1 MHLDARLMVRE
12 TLNYET
18 QSASDKRESALCQF
32 NHWLYW
38 KKKKKSQSCGLFRC
52 GTHMWSHIIAAS
64 VARMYFIAK
73 MDLVWTHLFMFL
85 HYSRF
90 LSNDKCSA
98 TKHTVGCQLRS
109 SSVLHC
115 LSFFLS
121 CQIRPHWPVKARKGS
136 ASCSEVVSVKDFKKD
151 KRLRYALQNCSS
163 KCLFVRERTP

>member
-1 MHLDARLMVRE
+1 MPVQPLIVL
-12 TLNYET
+12 
-18 QSASDKRESALCQF
+18 
-32 NHWLYW
+32 
-38 KKKKKSQSCGLFRC
+38 KKKRKKAKVVVCSDVA
-52 GTHMWSHIIAAS
+52 HICEVISFAAS
-64 VARMYFIAK
+64 VARMYLIAN

-85 HYSRF
+85 HYSCF